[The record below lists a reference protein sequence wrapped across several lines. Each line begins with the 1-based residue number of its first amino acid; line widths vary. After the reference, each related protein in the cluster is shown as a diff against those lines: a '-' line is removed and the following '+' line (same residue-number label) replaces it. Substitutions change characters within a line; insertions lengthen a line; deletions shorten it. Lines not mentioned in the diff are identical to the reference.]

1 MSEHVDS
8 ERFDYLWHVDQDL
21 FLMPPQASLEA
32 VRSDAVFFAMVGV
45 SALIVLLVAVLL
57 TWFCLRYRA
66 GSNAD
71 RGHRPAAKN
80 RHRLEIS
87 LGLSMFLIF
96 MGFFFWSVPV
106 YLDLYRGPEDAL
118 TINVVGKQ
126 WMWRVYHPNGIE
138 EINSLHVPVGQPI
151 RLRITAQDVIHS
163 FFVPAFRLKRDAVP
177 GMYTNLWFT
186 ATKPGTYRLFCS
198 EYCGSFH
205 SRMRGRIVVMTQSDY
220 QRWLTRHGS
229 EPSPAAAGKQL
240 FQAYGCS
247 GCHLGRSSV
256 RAPSLAGI
264 YGRPVPL
271 ANGTTIIADE
281 AYLHDSIVRP
291 VKHIVAGYAPIM
303 PSFAGQISE
312 GEILK
317 IIAYIKS
324 LEPGDWEQGPVQR
337 SQ

>member
-1 MSEHVDS
+1 MSEL
-8 ERFDYLWHVDQDL
+8 FDYLWHLDQDL
-21 FLMPPQASLEA
+21 LLVPPQAAVQA
-32 VRSDAVFFAMVGV
+32 VRSDTLFFALLAV
-45 SALIVLLVAVLL
+45 SGLILLLVVVLVI
-57 TWFCLRYRA
+57 TFSLRYRA
-66 GSNAD
+66 GSKVV
-71 RGHRPAAKN
+71 RGARPPAKS
-80 RHRLEIS
+80 RHRLE
-87 LGLSMFLIF
+87 LFVAASMLAAF
-96 MGFFFWSVPV
+96 MVFFFWSANL
-106 YLDLYRGPEDAL
+106 YLDLYRGPADAL

-138 EINSLHVPVGQPI
+138 EINSVHVPVGEPV

-186 ATKPGTYRLFCS
+186 AKEPGTYRLFCS

-220 QRWLTRHGS
+220 QTWLTRHGS

-247 GCHLGRSSV
+247 GCHFGKSSV
-256 RAPSLAGI
+256 RAPPLAGI

-291 VKHIVAGYAPIM
+291 QKHIVAGYQPIM
-303 PSFAGQISE
+303 PSFAGQIPE

-324 LEPGDWEQGPVQR
+324 LEPGDWEQGPLQR
-337 SQ
+337 EE